1 MNVICQ
7 FIHVSLAAD
16 NIALAQPDYTQAVDG
31 NLQTCH
37 VIASMFEPYLR
48 IDLLHVR
55 PVALVHI
62 FSNVSMTDVAV
73 VVGEQYVT
81 VSSYS
86 IWTIRDLQ
94 IEIEVWIRQR
104 VSMCQYIQT
113 VVYPALLVYT
123 KPVANSSFRA
133 L

>member
-37 VIASMFEPYLR
+37 VIASTFEPYLR

-86 IWTIRDLQ
+86 ILFLTLRDLQ
-94 IEIEVWIRQR
+94 IEIEV
-104 VSMCQYIQT
+104 
-113 VVYPALLVYT
+113 
-123 KPVANSSFRA
+123 
-133 L
+133 